1 MTSVMKQ
8 CYEQP
13 LITIILLGPLTM
25 KYLVGLFVLKI
36 YLESD
41 LEVDESNVL
50 DEDTELLTD

>member
-1 MTSVMKQ
+1 MMKQ

-13 LITIILLGPLTM
+13 LIITIILLGPLTM